1 MMIAPA
7 TQTTPAGHAPHPLR
21 WTAGGYDR
29 AVAAGAFDGMRVEL
43 IDGELYQMSPQSLRH
58 SQSVWLVR
66 RALEQLFGQTH
77 VVLCQAPLNA
87 GTLARPEPDVAVV
100 PGDFQQRQTHPD
112 TALLVVEVADSSLA
126 YDRAIKAP
134 VYAAM
139 GVADYWVVN
148 LLDHRVEVCRE
159 PVAGDE
165 QAPNRYTRFSTH
177 GPEQT
182 ITPLAAPDARLAVGD
197 LLP

>member
-1 MMIAPA
+1 MIAPA
-7 TQTTPAGHAPHPLR
+7 TQTTSAGHAPHPLR

-43 IDGELYQMSPQSLRH
+43 IDGELYQMSPQSRGHRIVIHRLGEALR
-58 SQSVWLVR
+58 SAFKDKALV
-66 RALEQLFGQTH
+66 QVQCPMVG
-77 VVLCQAPLNA
+77 A
-87 GTLARPEPDVAVV
+87 GGSRPEPDLAVI
-100 PGDFQQRQTHPD
+100 PTEQLEADPHPD

-126 YDRAIKAP
+126 YDRTIKAP

-148 LLDHRVEVCRE
+148 LLDRRVEVCRE

-165 QAPNRYTRFSTH
+165 QTPSRYTRFSTH
-177 GPEQT
+177 GPEET
-182 ITPLAAPDARLAVGD
+182 ITPLAAPDAKLAVAD